1 MKIVILD
8 GFAANPGDLSWEGL
22 NRFGEV
28 VCYDRTAPEEIL
40 DRARDAQVLLTN
52 KTVLSGETIQRLPS
66 LKMIGVLATGY
77 NIVDIAAAKAREIP
91 VCNVP
96 AYSTDSVA
104 QLIFA
109 FVLQHANHVYEHT
122 ASVLGGDW
130 VKSRDFSYMVAPQM
144 ELAGKTMGFIGFGN
158 VAKKTADI
166 AAAFGMQILA
176 YSRTMK
182 GQEDRKN
189 FSWTD
194 VDTLC
199 READFISVNCPLTP
213 QTQGLVN
220 KNFLSKMKPSA
231 MLINTARGPVVAEQD
246 LADALNQGVI
256 AAAAVD
262 VLSSE
267 PPKGDN
273 PLLGAKNIYIT
284 PHVGW
289 ATKEARIRLLRITEE
304 NLQAFA
310 QGNPQNVV
318 NL

>member
-28 VCYDRTAPEEIL
+28 ICYERTAPDEVL
-40 DRARDAQVLLTN
+40 NRAQGAQVLLTN
-52 KTVLSGETIQRLPS
+52 KTVLTGEMIQRLPS
-66 LKMIGVLATGY
+66 LQMIGVLATGY
-77 NIVDIAAAKAREIP
+77 NIVDIAAAKSCGIP

-104 QLIFA
+104 QLIFS
-109 FVLQHANHVYEHT
+109 FVLQQTNHVYEHT
-122 ASVLGGDW
+122 ASVLGGGW
-130 VKSRDFSYMVAPQM
+130 VNSRDFSYMVAPQT
-144 ELAGKTMGFIGFGN
+144 ELAGKTMGFVGFGN

-166 AAAFGMQILA
+166 AAAFGMRVIA
-176 YSRTMK
+176 HSRTMK
-182 GQEDRKN
+182 GQEDRQN
-189 FSWTD
+189 FSW
-194 VDTLC
+194 VEMDTLC
-199 READFISVNCPLTP
+199 RQADFISINCPLTP

-220 KNFLSKMKPSA
+220 KDFLSKMKPSA
-231 MLINTARGPVVAEQD
+231 MLINTARGPVVVEED
-246 LADALNQGVI
+246 LADALNKGVI

-267 PPKGDN
+267 PPKADN
-273 PLLGAKNIYIT
+273 PLLQAKNIYIT

-289 ATKEARIRLLRITEE
+289 ATKEARVRLLSITEE
-304 NLQAFA
+304 NVLAFT

-318 NL
+318 NG

>member
-22 NRFGEV
+22 DRFGEV
-28 VCYDRTAPEEIL
+28 VNYDRTRPDEVLERSAGA
-40 DRARDAQVLLTN
+40 DVLLTN
-52 KTVLSGETIQRLPS
+52 KTVLDRKIIESLPD

-77 NIVDIAAAKAREIP
+77 NIVDIEAAREKGIP

-104 QLIFA
+104 QLVFA
-109 FVLQHANHVYEHT
+109 FILEQASRVAEHT
-122 ASVLGGDW
+122 ASVKAGDW
-130 VKSRDFSYMVAPQM
+130 ANSRDFSYMVAPIT
-144 ELAGKTMGFIGFGN
+144 ELAGKTMGFVGFGN

-166 AAAFGMQILA
+166 AAAFGMQVIA

-189 FSWTD
+189 FRWVSLD
-194 VDTLC
+194 ELC
-199 READFISVNCPLTP
+199 EQADYISLNCPLTE
-213 QTQGLVN
+213 QTKGLVN
-220 KNFLSKMKPSA
+220 REFLSKMKPSA
-231 MLINTARGPVVAEQD
+231 MLINTARGPVVVEED
-246 LADALNQGVI
+246 LAEALDKGVI

-273 PLLGAKNIYIT
+273 PLLTAKNIWIT
-284 PHVGW
+284 PHIGW
-289 ATKEARIRLLRITEE
+289 ATKEARVRLLKVTEE
-304 NLQAFA
+304 NLEAFA
-310 QGNPQNVV
+310 KGEPQNVV
-318 NL
+318 NG